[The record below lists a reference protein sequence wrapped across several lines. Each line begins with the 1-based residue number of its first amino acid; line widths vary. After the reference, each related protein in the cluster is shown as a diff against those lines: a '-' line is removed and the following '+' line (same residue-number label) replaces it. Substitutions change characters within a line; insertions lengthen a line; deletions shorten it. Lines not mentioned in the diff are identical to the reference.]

1 MGIEPSGGSA
11 GEAVRR
17 DEGVE
22 LDLPTAVVLSYGCG
36 LLLSTGYFHLV
47 HETDAIGQVSGPLV
61 AFLLDGGLAAG
72 IVVVGI
78 ALARSDYSASDRGTI
93 AVSGISGGMLFG
105 LAFLA
110 TVLIRLAEG
119 RIISEVPFVV
129 ATSLGAGFL
138 AGAVSGVY
146 RVRARQTAREAA
158 QHRDAL
164 AFVNGMLRHD
174 VRNDANVIAG
184 YAEQVD
190 EDAAVTVIRERAETV
205 VERTE
210 QARAVVEAV
219 TDDRELSPMDPAPV
233 VRAAVDSA
241 RQSYRGVTWE
251 TEVEEGLSVRGN
263 ESLRPVV
270 DNLIEN
276 AVEHHHHENP
286 VVYVGVQHA
295 GDTVRITVAD
305 DGPGLDTSSEQLFDH
320 DGPGTA
326 KGLHV
331 VDTIVAGLNA
341 QVSARDRQGDPA
353 LGTDDSG
360 AVFSVD
366 LPAIDIPVET
376 SDAETD
382 PFGGTA

>member
-1 MGIEPSGGSA
+1 MGMEPGDGSA
-11 GEAVRR
+11 GETVRR
-17 DEGVE
+17 EEGME

-47 HETDAIGQVSGPLV
+47 HETNAIGQVSGPLA

-72 IVVVGI
+72 VFVVGI
-78 ALARSDYSASDRGTI
+78 TLARSDYPTSDRGTV
-93 AVSGISGGMLFG
+93 AVSGVSGGVLFG

-119 RIISEVPFVV
+119 RTVPEVPFVV

-138 AGAVSGVY
+138 AGAVGGAY

-158 QHRDAL
+158 QNRDAL

-184 YAEQVD
+184 YAEQID

-219 TDDRELSPMDPAPV
+219 TDDGEMSSMDPAAV
-233 VRAAVDSA
+233 VQAAVDSA

-251 TEVEEGLSVRGN
+251 TEVEEGLSVRAN

-276 AVEHHHHENP
+276 AVEHHQHENP
-286 VVYVGVQHA
+286 VIYVGVQHA
-295 GDTVRITVAD
+295 GSTVRITVAD

-331 VDTIVAGLNA
+331 VDTIVAGLNG

-360 AVFSVD
+360 AVFSVN
-366 LPAIDIPVET
+366 LPAVDT